1 MLMSRRR
8 LIKSAAV
15 APLAAGLALAPSA
28 PLAATGWTPPPP
40 TDLTPDQA
48 LDLLKEG
55 NAAFQADAPLHPSI
69 DGRRRGEIA
78 QAQSPIAAILSCA
91 DSRVPP
97 ELLFGRGLGELFV
110 VRNAGNV
117 ADVAAVGS
125 LEFAVA
131 VLGAPLIVVMGHER
145 CGAVAAALTVIDQA
159 QEYPGSI
166 GTMLE
171 PILPAAMGVRN
182 QPGAALVNATR
193 AHVLRT
199 VSRLR
204 AVASPL
210 LIPPQKENRLKIV
223 GAVYDLDTGAVEF
236 LEPI

>member
-1 MLMSRRR
+1 MSRRR
-8 LIKSAAV
+8 LIETAA
-15 APLAAGLALAPSA
+15 ALPFATGLAVTPSGSFA
-28 PLAATGWTPPPP
+28 STDWTPPPP

-48 LDLLKEG
+48 LDVLKQG

-171 PILPAAMGVRN
+171 PILPAAVGTRN
-182 QPGAALVNATR
+182 EPGSPLVNVTR

-199 VSRLR
+199 VTRLR
-204 AVASPL
+204 GVASSL
-210 LIPPQKENRLKIV
+210 LIPPQNENRLKIV

-236 LEPI
+236 LEAT

>member
-15 APLAAGLALAPSA
+15 APVAAGLALAPSA
-28 PLAATGWTPPPP
+28 PLASAGWTPPPP

-48 LDLLKEG
+48 LELLKQG

-145 CGAVAAALTVIDQA
+145 CGAVAAALTVVDQA

-171 PILPAAMGVRN
+171 PILPAAMTARAEG
-182 QPGAALVNATR
+182 GEALPRATERHASRTATR
-193 AHVLRT
+193 LREVT
-199 VSRLR
+199 SPILAE
-204 AVASPL
+204 AVR
-210 LIPPQKENRLKIV
+210 QRRLKIV
-223 GAVYDLDTGAVEF
+223 PAVYDLDTGAVAF
-236 LEPI
+236 LD